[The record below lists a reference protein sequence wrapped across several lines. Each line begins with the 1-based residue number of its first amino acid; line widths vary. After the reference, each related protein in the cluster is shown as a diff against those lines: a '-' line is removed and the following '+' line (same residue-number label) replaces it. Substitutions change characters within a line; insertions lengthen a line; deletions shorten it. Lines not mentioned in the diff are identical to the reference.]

1 MRPRRPQPSSIISK
15 VDVSAFAS
23 VLVALLALFMFL
35 TGTPHHG
42 GLGNL
47 PKVWHS
53 VSMPGANREDALIV
67 VIMRDGSIYF
77 GNGRTSSGRLAAQI
91 RERLGR
97 GAEKKVY
104 IRAEGRVYYRT
115 VREVLQAVRSAGLEK
130 VAFLVEQRRVAQ
142 VPLGAR

>member
-1 MRPRRPQPSSIISK
+1 M
-15 VDVSAFAS
+15 
-23 VLVALLALFMFL
+23 
-35 TGTPHHG
+35 
-42 GLGNL
+42 